1 MGFFNRLT
9 DFGDREQVRTY
20 AMRIGAGLNQISS
33 ATSPQEIK
41 GLSIA
46 IKQEVQ
52 AMMMFALKL
61 SRESINSLDVNIN
74 GNKSVFKGVGY
85 EKEEIITIYNFYLY
99 NIIFFINKYTRF
111 I

>member
-20 AMRIGAGLNQISS
+20 ATRIGIGLNQISS
-33 ATSPQEIK
+33 TTSPQEIK

-52 AMMMFALKL
+52 TMMMWASKL
-61 SRESINSLDVNIN
+61 SQESINCLYVNVN
-74 GNKSVFKGVGY
+74 GRKMMFPEFLYMLSSKSAEIVNKGG
-85 EKEEIITIYNFYLY
+85 Y
-99 NIIFFINKYTRF
+99 NII
-111 I
+111 